1 MKGSRRVSSYRK
13 DKKRETRKNRKPRK
27 MRKSRK
33 HKKQG
38 RKSRTR
44 PINMYGGVTPKEQ
57 KKLDDLLETSI
68 QQGNLKMIE
77 LLRDKGAKSDHLQ
90 YHMSHNHIQTAPG
103 DDR

>member
-1 MKGSRRVSSYRK
+1 
-13 DKKRETRKNRKPRK
+13 

-44 PINMYGGVTPKEQ
+44 PINMYGGVTPTPKEQ
-57 KKLDDLLETSI
+57 QKLDELLENSI
-68 QQGNLKMIE
+68 QHGNLKMIE
-77 LLRDKGAKSDHLQ
+77 LLRERGAKSDHFQ

-103 DDR
+103 DDM

>member
-1 MKGSRRVSSYRK
+1 
-13 DKKRETRKNRKPRK
+13 

-57 KKLDDLLETSI
+57 QKFDDLLEKSI

-77 LLRDKGAKSDHLQ
+77 LLRDKGAKSDHFQ

-103 DDR
+103 DDM